1 MTVLRNT
8 ASPATTAVRRSGNR
22 TAFPMKIPAS
32 ARTVLMPTTTAANP
46 AGRSFRKASSA
57 GTATC
62 PTAKDASTSL
72 KTRSRNTVTS
82 PHPFSTET
90 ESDTLAWNWKWMKA
104 ARTTTTPPASKA
116 SPMCMRKTFTSSRM
130 ATWRTVLRSSLIP

>member
-62 PTAKDASTSL
+62 PTAKDAST
-72 KTRSRNTVTS
+72 
-82 PHPFSTET
+82 ET

-130 ATWRTVLRSSLIP
+130 AAWRTVLRSSLIP